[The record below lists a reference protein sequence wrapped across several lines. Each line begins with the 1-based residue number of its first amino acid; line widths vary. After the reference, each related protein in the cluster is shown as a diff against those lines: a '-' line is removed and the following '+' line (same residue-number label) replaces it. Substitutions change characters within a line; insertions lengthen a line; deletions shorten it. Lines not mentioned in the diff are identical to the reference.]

1 VADGFSRTYQTVS
14 VRDWCQ
20 RHESPY
26 RVLVPPREDVTYGPC
41 YGPDPGFG
49 PTTQITL
56 PETYLAE
63 VFGCQTLGGFGVVL
77 ADGEALLDI
86 ALGSDRF
93 DLTSGEPIQV
103 ANRDIVGVNVDRVE
117 SYPITEG
124 ILLESWFAANYHHW
138 LVEHLTKL
146 SLVEDVDPT
155 VPLLV
160 DAKALDIPQLGEALR
175 ALTDRPVIGLQW
187 NVLYPVDHLWVPSN
201 LFGTSPGLK
210 HGLEVEIGDATVA
223 REGIKWLRDRLAPPR
238 PWPYTGRRIYID
250 RRAATAPVRLA
261 NGDEVRAVFEEFGF
275 VVVRPAEMS
284 FAEQQATFGHADVIA
299 GESGAG
305 MTNVLLAPA
314 STVMV
319 CMQARRWPLNIYS
332 DLAAYGNQKSLFLV
346 GDLMPSPP
354 NPGQECFRMDGDL
367 LRNELTRILRR

>member
-1 VADGFSRTYQTVS
+1 MPERQ
-14 VRDWCQ
+14 
-20 RHESPY
+20 
-26 RVLVPPREDVTYGPC
+26 DVTYGPC
-41 YGPDPGFG
+41 YEPYPGFG
-49 PTTQITL
+49 PTTPITL
-56 PETYLAE
+56 PEAYLAE
-63 VFGCQTLGGFGVVL
+63 VHDCQALGGFGVVL

-93 DLTSGEPIQV
+93 DLTSGEPMPV
-103 ANRDIVGVNVDRVE
+103 ANRDTVGVNAERVE
-117 SYPITEG
+117 SHHISEG
-124 ILLESWFAANYHHW
+124 ILMESWFAANYHHW

-238 PWPYTGRRIYID
+238 PWPYKGRRVYID
-250 RRAATAPVRLA
+250 RRAVRAPVRLT
-261 NGDEVRAVFEEFGF
+261 NGDEVRYIFEEFGF
-275 VVVRPAEMS
+275 ETVRPAEMS
-284 FAEQQATFGHADVIA
+284 FAEQRDTFGHADVIA

-332 DLAAYGNQKSLFLV
+332 DLAAYGKQRSFFLV
-346 GDLMPSPP
+346 GDSIPSPAV
-354 NPGQECFRMDGDL
+354 GQNSFKMDGDL
-367 LRNELTRILRR
+367 LNETLARILPA